1 MVDHPRLNDES
12 HARRDVFVIRY
23 TFFGGCSSRSS
34 GVIRVRR
41 IGGEVSALI
50 RSASPPQDRSLPDP
64 RDRAQMSQSP
74 MIVRT
79 VPALRRALD
88 RLKAKKATTA
98 LVPTMGALHDG
109 HVSLV
114 RLAKRRAT
122 RVIVSTRTWKAD
134 VARLAAEEV
143 DLIWNPDVKTMY
155 PDGFATS
162 ILTEGPAAAGLEDR
176 FRPHFFGGVT
186 TVVGKLFTQVR
197 PDFAVFGEKDFQQLR
212 VVTQMAR
219 DLDLGVRVIGSKT
232 VRERD
237 GLAMSSRNVY
247 LSPEQRHTAPGL
259 YRAMKEAAH
268 RLLAGDNIEA
278 AMAGGAELAA
288 GAGFALDYFEVRH
301 AETLAPIASIKD
313 GPMRMLVAARLGTTR
328 LIDNI
333 AV

>member
-1 MVDHPRLNDES
+1 
-12 HARRDVFVIRY
+12 
-23 TFFGGCSSRSS
+23 
-34 GVIRVRR
+34 
-41 IGGEVSALI
+41 
-50 RSASPPQDRSLPDP
+50 
-64 RDRAQMSQSP
+64 

-88 RLKAKKATTA
+88 GIRSRKVTTA

-114 RLAKRRAT
+114 RLAKRRAKK
-122 RVIVSTRTWKAD
+122 VIVSIFVNPAQFAPSEDFGSYPRTWKSD
-134 VARLAAEEV
+134 LARLAAEDV

-155 PDGFATS
+155 PEGFATR
-162 ILTEGPAAAGLEDR
+162 ILTEGPATVGLEDR

-197 PDFAVFGEKDFQQLR
+197 PDFAMFGEKDFQQLR
-212 VVTQMAR
+212 VVTRMAA
-219 DLDLGVRVIGSKT
+219 DLDLGVRVVGSRT

-247 LSPEQRHTAPGL
+247 LSPDERRAAPVL
-259 YRAMKEAAH
+259 YRAMKESGK
-268 RLLAGDNIEA
+268 RLKAGDDIEA
-278 AMAGGAELAA
+278 AMAGGAELIA

-301 AETLAPIASIKD
+301 AETLAPVASADD
-313 GPMRMLVAARLGTTR
+313 GPMRILVAARIGKTR

-333 AV
+333 GV